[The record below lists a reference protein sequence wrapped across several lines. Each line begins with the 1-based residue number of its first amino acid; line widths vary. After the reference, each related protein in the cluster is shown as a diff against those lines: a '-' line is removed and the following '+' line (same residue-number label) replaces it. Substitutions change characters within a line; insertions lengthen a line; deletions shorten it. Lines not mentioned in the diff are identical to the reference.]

1 MRGKIFRNSLLV
13 GILVLVLS
21 AVLFSVALYRDF
33 EEQVFSELA
42 LEAQYITHG
51 LELSG
56 ENYLKT
62 LQADTRITWVAADG
76 TVIYDSV
83 ADAMTMENHLNREE
97 IADAMANGYGR
108 NSHYSQT
115 LTERTL
121 YYAARMDDGTVLRVS
136 CTQNTVAT
144 MLMELFPVIGWIV
157 VLALVL
163 CAALS
168 FRLARQITAPINAI
182 DLDCPSATGNYKEL
196 SPLISRLQEQ
206 NQTIH
211 RQMEELSN
219 RQREFTA
226 MADNM
231 QEGFLLLDMK
241 MNILSCNKSALE
253 HLNGW
258 CRQNM
263 VLERTEQTGQ
273 IYDAAVVALAG
284 KRCDSHMQI
293 REQVY
298 QIIASPVASEG
309 QVSGAV
315 VMLVDVTE
323 RAQREMLRRE
333 FSANVSHELKTPLT
347 SISGFAELMQAG
359 MVPPE
364 KIGEFS
370 GDILR
375 ETHRLLTLVEDI
387 IKLSRLDESPQN
399 LERETVDLYELSEE
413 VLRSLHSTA
422 EKQNIRL
429 TLNGQRT
436 KIVGV
441 WHILNEM
448 VYNLCDNA
456 IKYNRPG
463 GSVTVIVREGYLRV
477 TDTGIGIPYVHQ
489 SRVFE
494 RFYRVDKSHS
504 KAVGGTGLGLSIVKH
519 GAIFHGAQ
527 VELESEPG
535 AGTTVTIRFPETVCL
550 PHNDIKNNL

>member
-1 MRGKIFRNSLLV
+1 MTGKIFRNSLIV

-21 AVLFSVALYRDF
+21 ALLFSVALYQDF
-33 EEQVFSELA
+33 EQRVFSELA
-42 LEAQYITHG
+42 LEARYIAHG

-56 ENYLKT
+56 EDYLKT

-76 TVIYDSV
+76 AVIYDS
-83 ADAMTMENHLNREE
+83 AAEASAMENHLDRAE
-97 IADAMANGYGR
+97 IADAMATGFGR

-121 YYAARMDDGTVLRVS
+121 YYAVRMDDGTVLRVS

-144 MLMELFPVIGWIV
+144 MLMELLPAIGWIT
-157 VLALVL
+157 VLALAL
-163 CAALS
+163 CGGLS

-182 DLDCPSATGNYKEL
+182 DLDCPRTAGNYREL
-196 SPLISRLQEQ
+196 SPLIGRLQEQ
-206 NQTIH
+206 NRTIR
-211 RQMEELSN
+211 RQMEELSHK
-219 RQREFTA
+219 QREFTA

-253 HLNGW
+253 HLDEL
-258 CRQNM
+258 CRRNM
-263 VLERTEQTGQ
+263 VLARAEQTGQ
-273 IYDAAVVALAG
+273 LYDAAIAALAG
-284 KRCDSHMQI
+284 NRCESQMQVK
-293 REQVY
+293 EQVY
-298 QIIASPVASEG
+298 QVIASPVAADG

-323 RAQREMLRRE
+323 RAQRETLRRE

-364 KIGEFS
+364 KIREFS

-375 ETHRLLTLVEDI
+375 ESHRLLTLVEDI
-387 IKLSRLDESPQN
+387 IKLSRLDENPQD

-413 VLRSLHSTA
+413 VLNSLHTVA

-429 TLNGQRT
+429 TLSGQRV

-441 WHILNEM
+441 WHILDEM

-463 GSVTVIVREGYLRV
+463 GSVTVTVQEDFLRV
-477 TDTGIGIPYVHQ
+477 ADTGIGIPYAHQ

-504 KAVGGTGLGLSIVKH
+504 KAIGGTGLGLSIVKH
-519 GAIFHGAQ
+519 GAIFHGAR
-527 VELESEPG
+527 VELESEPDV
-535 AGTTVTIRFPETVCL
+535 GTAITIRFPETIRL
-550 PHNDIKNNL
+550 PHDDIQNNL